1 MATRNLRHIV
11 LANPPESME
20 FSPMSGG
27 RGESGRIPVRD
38 RLSHSA
44 LLNERLKRAWEDAE
58 NDVISYKIE
67 RNGIYLEFR
76 GDPGYELLATSLESL
91 QSKYPDKHIRLLN
104 VRKYLES
111 PENGPS
117 TPTET
122 KCATVFVPN
131 SRKDFFFER
140 IEKYADERNDISGN
154 PRYHSLINSIS
165 DIRRAVAIRDFW
177 TDAPELI
184 PSDKEAKWCEVW
196 LRDSGD
202 EVSARFTG
210 CMKENGIETN
220 DQELCFP
227 ERIVRMVHADR
238 RQLET
243 IIHVSDDLAEFR
255 CAKETADFWTE
266 LPNWQQAEWVE
277 DLLGRL
283 RISPLPSVSVC
294 LLDTGANNGHPLL
307 APVLRNSDCHAVK
320 PGWGTYDGHPKGHGT
335 CMAGIAAYGDLM
347 QRLSSSGPV
356 VVRHCLESVKI
367 LPNPPGQTGPELW
380 GSITAQG
387 VSRAEIS
394 APERKR
400 VHCLA
405 ITAENSRT
413 PGYPTS
419 WSAELDQLASG
430 AESDDGVRRL
440 IIASA
445 GNCDCFHQ
453 KDYPDAQCRESI
465 QNPAQSWNA
474 LTVGAYTALV
484 EVSDSDYEGY
494 VPVAPCGGLSPFT
507 TTSLLWDG
515 KCPNKPE
522 IVMEGGNAASDPAGD
537 VLDPED
543 LSLLSTSSNVQKAHF
558 VPFSM
563 TSAATAQAA
572 QFAAQVQTSYPD
584 LWPET
589 IRGLMVH
596 SATWPKKLKEQFVER
611 EDIKRDYGALLR
623 IAGYGVPDLGRAL
636 NSASNSLTLI
646 SQSEIQP
653 FFRKGKGGCRIKDM
667 NFHVLP
673 WPSDALKSLPDS
685 VGVEMRVTL
694 SYFIEPSPGEIGWK
708 DRYRYPSHGLRFD
721 LNSPGESRDEFV
733 KRINAAALEEDEER
747 PSTKAPSGF
756 WRIGSKARDRG
767 SIHSDIWEGSAADLA
782 ASNMIAV
789 FPVGGWWKD
798 RAYLGRWDRTARY
811 ALIVSIST
819 PEENVVRWTPLC
831 GAIKMNFSYLLI
843 TW

>member
-11 LANPPESME
+11 LANPPESMR

-58 NDVISYKIE
+58 DDVISYEIK

-76 GDPGYELLATSLESL
+76 GDPGYELVTKSLESL
-91 QSKYPDKHIRLLN
+91 QSKDPDKHIRLLN
-104 VRKYLES
+104 VRKYSES
-111 PENGPS
+111 PWNGVS
-117 TPTET
+117 TPAET
-122 KCATVFVPN
+122 QCATVFVPN
-131 SRKDFFFER
+131 SRKGFFFER
-140 IEKYADERNDISGN
+140 ISMYAGQSKDESRNS
-154 PRYHSLINSIS
+154 RLSSLIDSIA
-165 DIRRAVAIRDFW
+165 DIRRAIAVRDFW
-177 TDAPELI
+177 TDTTDLI
-184 PSDKEAKWCEVW
+184 PSDTEAKWCEVW

-202 EVSARFTG
+202 GVSARFTG

-220 DQELCFP
+220 DQELRFP

-266 LPNWQQAEWVE
+266 LPNREQAEWVQ
-277 DLLGRL
+277 DLLRRL
-283 RISPLPSVSVC
+283 KISASPSVSVC

-307 APVLRNSDCHAVK
+307 APVLRNSDCHAVIS
-320 PGWGTYDGHPKGHGT
+320 GWGTFDGHPMGHGT

-347 QRLSSSGPV
+347 QCLSSPGTV
-356 VVRHCLESVKI
+356 AVRHCLESVKI

-380 GSITAQG
+380 GYMTAQG
-387 VSRAEIS
+387 VSLAEIS

-405 ITAENSRT
+405 TTARNSSA

-419 WSAELDQLASG
+419 WSAALDQIS
-430 AESDDGVRRL
+430 SDADSDADPDDRFRRL
-440 IIASA
+440 IIVSA
-445 GNCDCFHQ
+445 GNCDCFNQ

-572 QFAAQVQTSYPD
+572 QFAAQIQVSYPD

-596 SATWPKKLKEQFVER
+596 SATWPKNLEQQFVGR
-611 EDIKRDYGALLR
+611 KATKKDYGKLLR

-636 NSASNSLTLI
+636 YSASNSLTLI
-646 SQSEIQP
+646 SQSKIQP
-653 FFRKGKGGCRIKDM
+653 FFRNENGGCRIKDM
-667 NFHVLP
+667 NFHALP
-673 WPSDALKSLPDS
+673 WPSDALKLLPDS
-685 VGVEMRVTL
+685 VEVEMRVTL

-733 KRINAAALEEDEER
+733 KRINVAAREENEGR
-747 PSTKAPSGF
+747 PSTIAPSRF

-819 PEENVVRWTPLC
+819 PEESVDIYTPV
-831 GAIKMNFSYLLI
+831 AIQIGIPVSI
-843 TW
+843 S

>member
-1 MATRNLRHIV
+1 MVTRNLRHIV
-11 LANPPESME
+11 LANPPESMG
-20 FSPMSGG
+20 FSPRGG
-27 RGESGRIPVRD
+27 SRGESDRIPARD
-38 RLSHSA
+38 RLSHST

-58 NDVISYKIE
+58 NDVISYEIE

-76 GDPGYELLATSLESL
+76 GDPGYELLTTSLESL
-91 QSKYPDKHIRLLN
+91 QSKDPDKHIRLLN
-104 VRKYLES
+104 VRKYSES
-111 PENGPS
+111 PKDAS

-122 KCATVFVPN
+122 QCATVFVPN
-131 SRKDFFFER
+131 SRKAFFFER
-140 IEKYADERNDISGN
+140 IEKYADERRDKSGN
-154 PRYHSLINSIS
+154 PRYYSLINSIA
-165 DIRRAVAIRDFW
+165 DIRRAVTVRNFW

-196 LRDSGD
+196 LRDSG
-202 EVSARFTG
+202 EGVSARFIER
-210 CMKENGIETN
+210 MRENGIVTN

-266 LPNWQQAEWVE
+266 LPNREQAGWVQ
-277 DLLGRL
+277 DLLRRL
-283 RISPLPSVSVC
+283 KISASPSVSVC
-294 LLDTGANNGHPLL
+294 LLDTGVNNGHPLL
-307 APVLRNSDCHAVK
+307 SPILSSSDCHAVIS
-320 PGWGTYDGHPKGHGT
+320 GWGVFDGCPKGHGT
-335 CMAGIAAYGDLM
+335 CMAGIAAYGDLVQCLM
-347 QRLSSSGPV
+347 SLGPV
-356 VVRHCLESVKI
+356 EVRHCLESVKI
-367 LPNPPGQTGPELW
+367 IPNTPQQPQKREPELW
-380 GSITAQG
+380 GYMTAQG
-387 VSRAEIS
+387 ISRAEIS

-400 VHCLA
+400 IHCLA
-405 ITAENSRT
+405 TTAENSSA

-419 WSAELDQLASG
+419 WSAALDQISSDVD
-430 AESDDGVRRL
+430 SDDRFRRL
-440 IIASA
+440 IIVSA
-445 GNCDCFHQ
+445 GNCDGWRRGN
-453 KDYPDAQCRESI
+453 YPSVQCMESI
-465 QNPAQSWNA
+465 QDPAQSWNA
-474 LTVGAYTALV
+474 LTVGAYTAL
-484 EVSDSDYEGY
+484 DQIRGKTYQGY
-494 VPVAPCGGLSPFT
+494 TPTAPRGGLSPYT
-507 TTSLLWDG
+507 TTSCLWDE
-515 KCPNKPE
+515 KCPNKPDV
-522 IVMEGGNAASDPAGD
+522 VMEGGNTGQDSESFISEVD
-537 VLDPED
+537 D
-543 LSLLSTSSNVQKAHF
+543 LSPLSTSSNTQVSHF
-558 VPFSM
+558 VPFMM

-596 SATWPKKLKEQFVER
+596 SATWPKNLEQQFVGR
-611 EDIKRDYGALLR
+611 KATKKDYGKLLR

-636 NSASNSLTLI
+636 YSASNSLTLI
-646 SQSEIQP
+646 SQSKIQP
-653 FFRKGKGGCRIKDM
+653 FFKKENGGCCIKDM
-667 NFHVLP
+667 NFHALP

-685 VGVEMRVTL
+685 AKVEMRVTL

-747 PSTKAPSGF
+747 PSTKGPSGF

-798 RAYLGRWDRTARY
+798 RAYLGRWDRTTRY

-819 PEENVVRWTPLC
+819 PEESVDIYTPV
-831 GAIKMNFSYLLI
+831 AIQIGIPVSI
-843 TW
+843 S